1 MAVLPDFRLEAYLA
15 HWEFAARYHMTASD
29 AESISLA
36 ELLKLAEPSDR
47 DAFEQLWLGYLPPAG
62 SEALRDAIASTYTAV
77 SCDNVLAFAG
87 GGEAIYTALHTLLQ
101 PDDHAIVITP
111 TYQSL
116 ETIALSLSKVTGVAL
131 DADNGWKLD
140 LNEVRDAVRSNTR
153 LIAINFPNNPTG
165 KVLSL
170 AEFDQL
176 VEICREHGLWLL
188 SDEVYRL
195 SERPLSLTLPAAVDQ
210 YERGLSLSVVS
221 KVYGLPGLRIGWIAS
236 RDRDLLQRMER
247 IKHYLS
253 ICNASPSEA
262 LAAIALKAGARIL
275 DRNRALIDSNLKYVE
290 EFFAKFPDLFEWST
304 PDAGMVA
311 YPRYK
316 GSDGVETMAR
326 RLIEEANVLVL
337 PASIFESEL
346 TPLPQDRFRI
356 GYGRSFVPAGLEAMS
371 EWLTKQ
377 KLRGD
382 K

>member
-1 MAVLPDFRLEAYLA
+1 
-15 HWEFAARYHMTASD
+15 
-29 AESISLA
+29 
-36 ELLKLAEPSDR
+36 LKLAEPSDR
-47 DAFEQLWLGYLPPAG
+47 EAFDQLWLGYIPPAG
-62 SEALRDAIASTYTAV
+62 TEALRDAIASTYEAV
-77 SCDNVLAFAG
+77 SADNVLAFAG
-87 GGEAIYTALHTLLQ
+87 GGEAIYAALHALLQ
-101 PDDHAIVITP
+101 PNDHAVVVTP

-116 ETIALSLSKVTGVAL
+116 ETIALSLCPVSGVAL
-131 DADNGWKLD
+131 DADKGWKLD
-140 LNEVRDAVRSNTR
+140 FDEVRSAVRANTK

-176 VEICREHGLWLL
+176 IEICREHGLWLL

-195 SERPLSLTLPAAVDQ
+195 SERSPALTLPAAVDH

-262 LAAIALKAGARIL
+262 LSVIALKAGERIL
-275 DRNRALIDSNLKYVE
+275 ERNRALIDANLKWIE
-290 EFFAKFPDLFEWST
+290 EFFAEFSDLFEWYH

-311 YPRYK
+311 YPRYR
-316 GSDGVETMAR
+316 GTDGVEKFTH
-326 RLIEEANVLVL
+326 RLIEEANVLLL
-337 PASIFESEL
+337 PASIFQSEL

-356 GYGRSFVPAGLEAMS
+356 GYGRSYVPAGIEAMRA
-371 EWLTKQ
+371 WLVKRDVATTN
-377 KLRGD
+377 D
-382 K
+382 D

>member
-377 KLRGD
+377 KLRCD